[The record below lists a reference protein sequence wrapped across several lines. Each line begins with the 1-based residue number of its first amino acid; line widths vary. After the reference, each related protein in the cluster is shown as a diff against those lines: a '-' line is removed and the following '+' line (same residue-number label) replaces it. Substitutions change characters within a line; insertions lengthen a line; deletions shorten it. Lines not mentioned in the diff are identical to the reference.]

1 MDWLPLLDLTE
12 LTALLIALC
21 PTLPDL
27 GADFTFRPLLDRF
40 ASVLAAD
47 VLAFGVDLGFRSV
60 FAALLA
66 AALPGLFERAIGYLL
81 ILRVR
86 LSLAMAFL
94 HLSKDIC
101 YRQLHKTCY
110 RLPATALARRPVG
123 RLTSNSNPVS
133 GD

>member
-86 LSLAMAFL
+86 LSLAMAFPPFEQGYML
-94 HLSKDIC
+94 TPVTQNMLQTPGYC
-101 YRQLHKTCY
+101 FGEKT
-110 RLPATALARRPVG
+110 G
-123 RLTSNSNPVS
+123 RKTHFKLQP
-133 GD
+133 GLG